1 MKNYDFGDKLI
12 QARQA
17 KGWTQMDL
25 AEKSNISLRT
35 IQRIESGQVNPR
47 AYTLKQLSEIVG
59 LDFSEMLEN
68 SGDSKSKNPHSSF
81 NLSKL
86 ILWHISDLFNLK
98 TNTMKKMTILS
109 SITIITAI
117 SLFSIITDSKAQ
129 TNVASDRT
137 DYIETNSR
145 GIIYLIP
152 RGQKTVLANMKDTAD
167 LRVDSDLIQEYKG
180 NIYLNKNFIGRA
192 LEGDTVKYS
201 QGNLEIVDSYYLQ
214 TSSYRKDIFYLF
226 PKGQI
231 IDNMSL
237 FEGTESFHF
246 SGHVLKEK
254 NNKIFFDDK
263 LIGKAQAGDTI
274 LFRNGKVR
282 ILR

>member
-1 MKNYDFGDKLI
+1 MKKFDFGDKLI
-12 QARQA
+12 QSRHAR
-17 KGWTQMDL
+17 GWTQMDL

-47 AYTLKQLSEIVG
+47 AYTLKQLSEIIG
-59 LDFSEMLEN
+59 LEFSETLEN
-68 SGDSKSKNPHSSF
+68 SGDSKSKNPHSGFS
-81 NLSKL
+81 LSKF

-98 TNTMKKMTILS
+98 TKTMKKVTILA
-109 SITIITAI
+109 SIMIITAI
-117 SLFSIITDSKAQ
+117 SLFSIITDSEAQ
-129 TNVASDRT
+129 NNVASDKT

-152 RGQKTVLANMKDTAD
+152 RGQKTVLSNMKDTAD

-180 NIYLNKNFIGRA
+180 KIYLNTNYVGKAI
-192 LEGDTVKYS
+192 EGDTVKYN
-201 QGNLEIVDSYYLQ
+201 QGNLEIVGSYYLQ
-214 TSSYRKDIFYLF
+214 PSSYRNDIFYFF

-237 FEGTESFHF
+237 FEGIESFNF

-254 NNKIFFDDK
+254 SNEIYFDDK

-274 LFRNGKVR
+274 LYRNGEMK
-282 ILR
+282 ILK

>member
-1 MKNYDFGDKLI
+1 MKNHDFGNKLI

-47 AYTLKQLSEIVG
+47 AYTLKQLSEIIG
-59 LDFSEMLEN
+59 LDFNEMLEN
-68 SGDSKSKNPHSSF
+68 SGDSKSKNPHSNF
-81 NLSKL
+81 NLSKV

-98 TNTMKKMTILS
+98 TNTMKKVTILS
-109 SITIITAI
+109 SIMIVAAI
-117 SLFSIITDSKAQ
+117 SLFSIIDDSEAQ
-129 TNVASDRT
+129 TTEDSQRKYFV
-137 DYIETNSR
+137 ETNSR

-152 RGQKTVLANMKDTAD
+152 HGQKTVISNMKDTAD

-180 NIYLNKNFIGRA
+180 NIFLNKNYIGRA
-192 LEGDTVKYS
+192 LEGDTVKYN
-201 QGNLEIVDSYYLQ
+201 QGILEIVDSYYLQ
-214 TSSYRKDIFYLF
+214 TSSYRNDIFYLF
-226 PKGQI
+226 PKGQM

-254 NNKIFFDDK
+254 NNKIFFDDR
-263 LIGKAQAGDTI
+263 LIGNVQAGDTI
-274 LFRNGKVR
+274 LYNNGKVK
-282 ILR
+282 LL